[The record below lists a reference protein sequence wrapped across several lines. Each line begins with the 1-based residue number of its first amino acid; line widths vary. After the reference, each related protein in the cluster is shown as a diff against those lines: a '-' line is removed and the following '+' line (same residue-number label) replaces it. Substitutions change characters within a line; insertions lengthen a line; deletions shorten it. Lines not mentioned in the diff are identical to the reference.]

1 MATNAQKGFTLI
13 ELLIVIAIIGILAS
27 VLVPNLLNA
36 RTQAHIRAAQSHSK
50 NVFTAVTAAL
60 ASDIDRLP
68 SDFVIADC
76 TSGANVVGGGV
87 TYPFT
92 YADAP
97 VGVTSCVVT
106 ASDNTGIVTVRVETI
121 HGNFENGVSAN

>member
-27 VLVPNLLNA
+27 VLVPNLLSA

-60 ASDIDRLP
+60 TSDVRRAP
-68 SDFVIADC
+68 SDFVLADC
-76 TSGANVVGGGV
+76 TSAGNVVGGGV
-87 TYPFT
+87 TYPFSFGE
-92 YADAP
+92 AP
-97 VGVTSCVVT
+97 VSVTSCVVT
-106 ASDNTGIVTVRVETI
+106 ADDNTGRVIVRVETI
-121 HGNFENGVSAN
+121 YGNFENGVNAN